1 MEYGGYNVNEK
12 YSPIVAPNFYFDSIF
27 QPGLTYSDQ
36 FQGEAEGA
44 GAVKVFQLAAKNP
57 KHPKAPGTDFE
68 HGKAENQLIPLL
80 LNNSQQEST
89 KIYNVQAEAVPY
101 AMGDQH
107 LSQSVQ
113 VCREGWQMSG
123 LACLVHE
130 GTLMSDV
137 EPITESNIIK
147 KVIAGRKVVRKN
159 KASANVVLAS
169 VETYSTMLEIAGDKF
184 TPVKNDEVVR
194 TGQMGYYLGMLWIE
208 CNMLDLT
215 TDAKYFDYTGT
226 LQTED
231 LSQVEYIMYD
241 WRGLHIVD
249 LLDMARLKDSENFN
263 GTLAQVEIVSGYRL
277 GDENYA
283 VVKKKA
289 AKKELTVTSEA
300 GTASGKTK
308 ITVEPTL
315 GDGNGYK
322 YKAAANP
329 TVPEMGASCTTGYT
343 AWDGTAEITATT
355 GNKIVVVEVD
365 ANNKCVGAGIATVT
379 SAA

>member
-1 MEYGGYNVNEK
+1 MEYGGYNVSEK
-12 YSPIVAPNFYFDSIF
+12 YSPVVAPNFYFDSIF

-44 GAVKVFQLAAKNP
+44 GAVKIFQLAAKNP
-57 KHPKAPGTDFE
+57 KDPKAPGADFE
-68 HGKAENQLIPLL
+68 HGKADNQLIPLL

-101 AMGDQH
+101 DMGEQH
-107 LSQSVQ
+107 LSQSVL

-130 GTLMSDV
+130 GTVMADN
-137 EPITESNIIK
+137 EAITKDNITS
-147 KVIAGRKVVRKN
+147 KVIEGRKTIRKK
-159 KASANVVLAS
+159 KASANVMLAS
-169 VETYSTMLEIAGDKF
+169 VETYSTMLEVAGNKF
-184 TPVKNDEVVR
+184 TPVTNDEIIK

-215 TDAKYFDYTGT
+215 EAAKYFDYTGV

-263 GTLAQVEIVSGYRL
+263 GSLAQVEIVSGYRL
-277 GDENYA
+277 GDKNYA
-283 VVKKKA
+283 VIKKA
-289 AKKELTVTSEA
+289 ARKKDLEVASEEGTS
-300 GTASGKTK
+300 SGNTK
-308 ITVEPTL
+308 ITVEPAL
-315 GDGNGYK
+315 SSGNSYK
-322 YKAAANP
+322 CKTAANP
-329 TVPEMGASCTTGYT
+329 TVPDFGATCTTGYT
-343 AWDGTAEITATT
+343 AWDGTAEIAATT

-365 ANNKCVGAGIATVT
+365 AENKCIGAGITTVT
-379 SAA
+379 SAE